1 MAHLPSRRHGY
12 SPHGQAE
19 PAPWV
24 TKGTAPVIPSETN
37 SYPATK
43 AEEPNLL
50 LEKQQPATA
59 LAGLLK
65 RIRIPP
71 EAQRILA
78 RSNRPVVSLE
88 RLNVQ
93 AVLLSSSLQPVVSL
107 VRLPGQTEPQI
118 SCEPDQQNSSRQT
131 ANTGGLSDPDR
142 VPVLW
147 SEAFRPD
154 GSTSDGS
161 TSDGSTSDG
170 REQPYI
176 LLDSGSDDWDPD
188 ERAEPEMFYLDPDP
202 EQGMVIQLDPELQMD
217 QDLDVEAEM
226 KYEVEDKREDQRFEE
241 VDLCSGQPEGG
252 PDMEEVNEPQPEE
265 NGPEPEDVGEPGPEE
280 WDGPEP
286 EDVGE
291 PGPEEW
297 DGPEPEDVGE
307 PGPEEWDGPEP
318 EDVGEPG
325 PEEWDGPEP
334 EDVGEPGPEEWDGPE
349 PEDVAEPGPEE
360 VDGPEPE
367 DVVEPGPEEVDG
379 PEPEDVAEPGP
390 EEVDGPEPEDV
401 VEPGPE
407 EVDGPEPEDVAE
419 PGPEEVDGPEPEDV
433 AEPGPGEVDG
443 PEPEGLAV
451 GPGPGREQVES
462 EDFCAVCLNG
472 GELLCCDQC
481 PKVYHLSC
489 HLPPLVSF
497 PQGDWMCTLCRP
509 DQGAAGTYDCES
521 SRSLRGVHA
530 LYTLS
535 NQEQRRCEKLALQLY
550 SHRLSGPFQQ
560 PVSPLARNYYQ
571 TIKRPMDLS
580 VIRRK
585 LDKANTLHY
594 FSVDQFLQDVL
605 LMLRNCATFNYPDSE
620 VAQAGRSLEVFFLS
634 RLKEVFPDRRFPT
647 ATQETMNRARLRW
660 LRKKKESSRK
670 KKYS

>member
-202 EQGMVIQLDPELQMD
+202 EQGMVIQLDPEPQMD

-367 DVVEPGPEEVDG
+367 DV
-379 PEPEDVAEPGP
+379 AEPGP
-390 EEVDGPEPEDV
+390 E
-401 VEPGPE
+401 
-407 EVDGPEPEDVAE
+407 
-419 PGPEEVDGPEPEDV
+419 
-433 AEPGPGEVDG
+433 EVDG